1 MKGNFK
7 TLFKRFCLEGS
18 ISVMKYFYLYPDR
31 LSRCFWSVI
40 MVAMFVLALFL
51 TYQLYMR
58 FDDMPTRIT
67 IENQYEPVR
76 ALPYPAITVCSPN
89 QITISAVSHFNKTLV
104 DGNATSNLDHI
115 VSQMLGFYEPVLYFN
130 KSQANLL
137 QSLIDLNRYTIS
149 EVLSLLPQPC
159 EDFLQ
164 VCILGRVRYPNC
176 KGIFSPVLTTHGL
189 CCAFNSKYHYSKY
202 NKRNEVKP
210 HFVSRM
216 VSASSSTNAFTM
228 VVDYRPADAVNATVL
243 NAGGI
248 RVKPN
253 FVSRMVSASSST
265 NAFMM
270 VDYRPADAVNATV
283 LNAGGIQVKPY
294 FVSRM
299 VSASSS
305 TNAFTMVV
313 DYRPAD
319 AVNATVLNA
328 GGIRVMFNDHT
339 EFPADDVSN
348 LVLANSETFHIIHA
362 THTYCSEDVKLL
374 PVTSRKCYLP
384 HERSLRFFHDYHNSD
399 CDHLCLVEMVK
410 QECSCDLFFVPF
422 HRGTNVCNVSCIE
435 CITSAKLNQH
445 KLQPSLADC
454 TCLRDCESRRYA
466 VEVSTGN
473 LRALPYMF
481 KDIYSG
487 ITFNRST
494 AIMHFFFSKSVYV
507 KQKQET
513 VISVITLVS
522 NLGGVFGLCV
532 GCSAMSVV
540 EIIFYL
546 HTAFKNYIRI
556 QIRRRNGRVVSLK

>member
-40 MVAMFVLALFL
+40 MVSMFVLALFL

-104 DGNATSNLDHI
+104 DGNATSDLDHI
-115 VSQMLGFYEPVLYFN
+115 VSQMLGFYEPVLFFN

-176 KGIFSPVLTTHGL
+176 KGLFSPVLTTHGL

-210 HFVSRM
+210 H
-216 VSASSSTNAFTM
+216 
-228 VVDYRPADAVNATVL
+228 
-243 NAGGI
+243 
-248 RVKPN
+248 
-253 FVSRMVSASSST
+253 
-265 NAFMM
+265 
-270 VDYRPADAVNATV
+270 
-283 LNAGGIQVKPY
+283 

-435 CITSAKLNQH
+435 CITAAKLNQH